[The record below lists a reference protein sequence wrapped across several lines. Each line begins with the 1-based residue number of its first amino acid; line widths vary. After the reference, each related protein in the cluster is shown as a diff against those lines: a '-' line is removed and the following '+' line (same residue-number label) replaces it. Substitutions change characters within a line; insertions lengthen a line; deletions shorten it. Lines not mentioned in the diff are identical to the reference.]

1 MSDFPLSCIPGCAS
15 GEKRRFRATWRS
27 CALAWIAVAWMG
39 ATPST
44 HSAEYD
50 FNRDIRPILSNHC
63 FQCHGP
69 DEQKRES
76 GLRLDVAES
85 AMAPLESGAIAV
97 VAGDLHQSAMIE
109 RILADDDSLL
119 MPPPE
124 INKPLSEAQKEI
136 LKNWISSGAKW
147 SNHWAFSPVIRPDVP
162 QTGGQWIRN
171 DIDRFVFVGLER
183 KGWQPAAEAERG
195 ILVRRLFLD
204 LLGLPPS
211 PAEVEAF
218 VQDDRVDAYEQM
230 VETLL
235 ASPHFGERMALQWL
249 DASRFA
255 DTNGYHLDNGRDMSA
270 WRAWVINAYNDNL
283 PFDQFTIEQL
293 AGDLLENASETQ
305 LIATGFHRNHMI
317 NFEGG
322 AIPEEYHNA
331 YIVDRVN
338 TTGAVWMG
346 MTVACGQCHDHKYDP
361 LTQREYYQLYAF
373 FNNIDEKGLDGNQGN
388 AQPLLRLPTGDQQQR
403 LTAIANEMVAL
414 NESLGQVVDGP
425 ESEAATNKIKE
436 QLASLQKEKESLES
450 AAPSTMVMRE
460 RAAMRETFVLERG
473 QYDRTKDKVTPA
485 VPSFLP
491 SIAVEADSQRVLNR
505 LDLAK
510 WLVREDH
517 PLTARVAVNRLWQ
530 SLFGIGLVK
539 TVEDFGSQGEQPSN
553 QALLDWLAAEF
564 VTPSVKGLDE
574 PATHSWDVK
583 HMIRLM
589 VTSATYRQTSRVSS
603 ENYAR
608 DPENR
613 WMGRGARFRLPAELL
628 RDQALAVSGLLKHNV
643 GGPSVSPYQPEGLW
657 QELSSRGDSKNWT
670 AQEFVQSHGDDLY
683 RRGMYTFWKR
693 TSPPPMMT
701 TFDAPDRETCT
712 LQRSRTNT
720 PLQAL
725 VLMNDPVFV
734 ESARKMAERVLQEE
748 STSRDARLTRAMQLV
763 AARSPR
769 PAELDV
775 LVRMMEDFSKEYADP
790 EKAAALLKLGES
802 PAVWQDSTE
811 LAAWTMVCSALLN
824 LDEVV
829 TRN

>member
-1 MSDFPLSCIPGCAS
+1 MSDRTTWLLCTLAFVAVGGIDSAS
-15 GEKRRFRATWRS
+15 SA
-27 CALAWIAVAWMG
+27 
-39 ATPST
+39 

-69 DEQKRES
+69 DEQKREG
-76 GLRLDVAES
+76 GLRLDVAQS
-85 AMAPLESGAIAV
+85 ATATLESGAIAV
-97 VAGDLHQSAMIE
+97 VPGDLHQSAMME
-109 RILADDDSLL
+109 RILSDDDSLL
-119 MPPPE
+119 MPPAE
-124 INKPLSEAQKEI
+124 INKPLTETQKEI
-136 LKNWISSGAKW
+136 LKKWIADGARW
-147 SNHWAFSPVIRPDVP
+147 SDHWAFTPVSRPDVP
-162 QTGGQWIRN
+162 QQNSLWIRN
-171 DIDRFVFVGLER
+171 DIDRFVLEELVQHD
-183 KGWQPAAEAERG
+183 WQPVEEEGPR
-195 ILVRRLFLD
+195 ILVRRLYLD

-211 PAEVEAF
+211 PAEVESF
-218 VQDDRVDAYEQM
+218 VHDDRDDAYEQM
-230 VETLL
+230 VEELL

-270 WRAWVINAYNDNL
+270 WRAWVIKAYNDNM

-293 AGDLLENASETQ
+293 AGDLLQNATETQ

-322 AIPEEYHNA
+322 AIPDEYHNA

-346 MTVACGQCHDHKYDP
+346 MTVACAQCHDHKYDP

-388 AQPLLRLPTGDQQQR
+388 AQPLLRLPTSDQQQR
-403 LTAIANEMVAL
+403 LSAIASEMTAL
-414 NESLGQVVDGP
+414 NESLGQVSDGP
-425 ESEAATNKIKE
+425 ETEAATNNIKE
-436 QLASLQKEKESLES
+436 QLASLQKEKDGLES
-450 AAPSTMVMRE
+450 AVPSTMVMRE
-460 RAAMRETFVLERG
+460 RAEMRDTFVLERG
-473 QYDRTKDKVTPA
+473 QYDQIKDKVVPA

-491 SIAVEADSQRVLNR
+491 AIEVQADSRQSLNR

-510 WLVREDH
+510 WLVRADH

-553 QALLDWLAAEF
+553 HALLDWLAAEF
-564 VTPSVKGLDE
+564 VNPSVEGLNQPE
-574 PATHSWDVK
+574 IHAWDIK

-589 VTSATYRQTSRVSS
+589 VTSATYRQTSRVSPES
-603 ENYAR
+603 YAR

-613 WMGRGARFRLPAELL
+613 WLARGARFRLPAELL
-628 RDQALAVSGLLKHNV
+628 RDQALAVSGLLKQNV
-643 GGPSVSPYQPEGLW
+643 GGPSVSPYQPDGLW

-670 AQEFVQSHGDDLY
+670 AQEFTQSHGDDLY

-734 ESARKMAERVLQEE
+734 EAARKMAEKVLQEE
-748 STSRDARLTRAMQLV
+748 STSRDARLSLAMQLV
-763 AARSPR
+763 TARPPS
-769 PAELDV
+769 ATELEV
-775 LVRMMEDFSKEYADP
+775 LQRMIEDFSKEYADA
-790 EKAAALLKLGES
+790 EKAAELLKVGEA
-802 PAVWQDSTE
+802 PVLWQDATE
-811 LAAWTMVCSALLN
+811 LAAWTMLCSALLN